1 MGISIGKVF
10 RPIEDEIRKLTG
22 SVDSFYM
29 PIPDYSIS
37 GLVKNILATRDAVK
51 SGKYDIVH
59 ITGSEHYLI
68 PFIKKLGAKI
78 VVTVHDL
85 GFYTNHRDKKL
96 RALWKKLLW
105 INTLK
110 YADQIVCISEKTK
123 SEVESLVN
131 VKSKICVV
139 NDPVGCEFEYTP
151 KTINRDKPVILQVG
165 TKSNKNI
172 ERVIES
178 LRGLNCR
185 LVIIGPLND
194 KHKALLTQ
202 CDVDYENKV
211 GISDE
216 ELLAEYI
223 NCDIVSL
230 PSLYEGF
237 GVPILEGQAIGRV
250 VVTSDVSPMKEV
262 AGGGAILVAPSNIE
276 SIRKGFV
283 EAIFNWDRYVS
294 LGLLNAQKYSI
305 KQISFDYLYV
315 YKKYANSILVK

>member
-10 RPIEDEIRKLTG
+10 RPIEEVIRKFTG
-22 SVDSFYM
+22 RVDSFYM
-29 PIPDYSIS
+29 PIPEYNIK
-37 GLVKNILATRDAVK
+37 GLVSNILATRKAIK

-110 YADQIVCISEKTK
+110 YANQIVCISDKTK
-123 SEVESLVN
+123 AEVESLVN

-151 KTINRDKPVILQVG
+151 KSINRDKPLILQVG

-216 ELLAEYI
+216 ELLTEYV
-223 NCDIVSL
+223 NCDLVSL

-250 VVTSDVSPMKEV
+250 VVTSNVSPMKEV
-262 AGGGAILVAPSNIE
+262 AGGGAVLANPTDVDSLKKAYIEALNNPESYIQMGLRNVGKYSVAAVAEEYHNM
-276 SIRKGFV
+276 
-283 EAIFNWDRYVS
+283 Y
-294 LGLLNAQKYSI
+294 LGLLGR
-305 KQISFDYLYV
+305 
-315 YKKYANSILVK
+315 